1 MKDLIRMVD
10 LKNQHLNIKS
20 EIDEKIQQNISTH

>member
-20 EIDEKIQQNISTH
+20 EIDEKIQQTISTH